1 MYCPKC
7 GAENAEGLQLCSA
20 CGEALASQPAG
31 PAVDAKTSGLA
42 ITALV
47 LGILSI
53 FTFFLTALPAII
65 CGIVALVK
73 ISKSSG
79 KLKGSGL
86 AIGGI
91 ATPAAALPIVAMLLA
106 ILMPALVR
114 ARTVAER
121 VVCAANMK
129 GLAMAT
135 MVYANDYDD
144 KLPTADKWCD
154 LLITYADMGEKSFR
168 CPEQAEGSF
177 SYALNKN
184 ITSMGVG
191 PDTVLLFES
200 DAGRNA
206 AGGPEMLATER
217 HRGEGCNFVFVDGHV
232 KFVRIEDIGNL
243 KWVPEATKDN

>member
-20 CGEALASQPAG
+20 CGEALPSQLAEPA
-31 PAVDAKTSGLA
+31 ANTKTSGLA

-65 CGIVALVK
+65 CGIIALVK
-73 ISKSSG
+73 IGKSSG

-86 AIGGI
+86 AIAGI
-91 ATPAAALPIVAMLLA
+91 ATPAVALPIVSMLAA
-106 ILMPALVR
+106 ILLPAL
-114 ARTVAER
+114 ARTKIVAER
-121 VVCAANMK
+121 LVCATNMK
-129 GLAMAT
+129 GLAIAT
-135 MVYANDYDD
+135 MVYANDYDK

-154 LLITYADMGEKSFR
+154 LLITYADVGENSFCCR
-168 CPEQAEGSF
+168 EQPDGSF

-184 ITSMGVG
+184 ITSMGVA
-191 PDTVLLFES
+191 PNTVLFFES
-200 DAGRNA
+200 DGGRNA

-217 HRGEGCNFVFVDGHV
+217 HRGEGCNVAFVDGRV
-232 KFVRIEDIGNL
+232 EFVRIEDIGSL